1 MEQIQMYQVSPE
13 ELQFSIVE
21 GVKSYLES
29 LKKDFSKPTNTDE
42 LLTRKEAS
50 EFLKINLSTLH
61 HWTKKSKI
69 KSYGIANRRYY
80 KKSELLESLTVVK

>member
-1 MEQIQMYQVSPE
+1 MNRIHVVQTNTQ
-13 ELQFSIVE
+13 ELQEAISRTLQQE
-21 GVKSYLES
+21 LES

-80 KKSELLESLTVVK
+80 KKNELLECLTIVK

>member
-1 MEQIQMYQVSPE
+1 MNNIQVLQTNTQ
-13 ELQFSIVE
+13 ELQEAISRTLQHE
-21 GVKSYLES
+21 LES
-29 LKKDFSKPTNTDE
+29 IKGFSKPANTDE

>member
-1 MEQIQMYQVSPE
+1 MNNIQVLQTNTQ
-13 ELQFSIVE
+13 ELQEAISRTLQHE
-21 GVKSYLES
+21 LES
-29 LKKDFSKPTNTDE
+29 IKGFSKPANTDE

-69 KSYGIANRRYY
+69 QSYGIANRRYY
-80 KKSELLESLTVVK
+80 KKNELLESLTIVK

>member
-1 MEQIQMYQVSPE
+1 MNNIQVLQTSTQ
-13 ELQFSIVE
+13 ELQEAISRTLQQE
-21 GVKSYLES
+21 LES

-80 KKSELLESLTVVK
+80 KKSELLECLTIVK